1 MKKIALAL
9 LVASVSLMAADGA
22 AAYKKCVSCH
32 GAKAEKKALNKSAVI
47 QGWDAAKIEA
57 SLKGYK
63 AGTLNN
69 YGMGALMKGQ
79 VASYDDATIAAVS
92 AYIAGLK

>member
-22 AAYKKCVSCH
+22 SCH
-32 GAKAEKKALNKSAVI
+32 GAKAEKKALNKSEI
-47 QGWDAAKIEA
+47 INTWDAAKIEE

-63 AGTLNN
+63 AGTRNVH
-69 YGMGALMKGQ
+69 GMGALMKGQ
-79 VASYDDATIAAVS
+79 VAAYDDATIKAV
-92 AYIAGLK
+92 AEYITTLK